1 MLKNN
6 AQSRK
11 TCREG
16 DQPDARAL
24 QKRAAEDAVEDANLF
39 ATLVRRQFEKSMPA
53 SKPEAPA
60 HFQSKGKTA
69 IPGGSQDEDGV
80 DGVLIHPVEGST
92 QLVLSDEL
100 LQISLAAEV
109 ESIKSEPIRLFHV
122 QSRTPWMQQVCSGS
136 A

>member
-6 AQSRK
+6 AESRK
-11 TCREG
+11 ICREG
-16 DQPDARAL
+16 DQADATAL

-39 ATLVRRQFEKSMPA
+39 AILVRRQFEKSMPA
-53 SKPEAPA
+53 SKPEASA
-60 HFQSKGKTA
+60 HFQCKGKTVM
-69 IPGGSQDEDGV
+69 PGGSQDEDEV

-92 QLVLSDEL
+92 QLILSDEL
-100 LQISLAAEV
+100 LQISLATEV